1 LPTSSAS
8 SSAAAPHA
16 EIAVSTTTPTGQ
28 GVRFLLVD
36 DDEIFSS
43 VMARS
48 LGRRGHTAEVAA
60 DGNQAQALLRA
71 SSFDIVVVD
80 LKLENESG
88 LNLIPALKVI
98 RPSAR
103 ILMLTGYASIATAVE
118 AVKRGA
124 DNYLPKPAAAD
135 DVLRV
140 MGLIGDR
147 EGPGIEQRPLNPDR
161 LKWEHIQ
168 RVLAE
173 HEYNISATARALGMH
188 RRTLQRILA
197 KRPVAERA
205 SPH

>member
-1 LPTSSAS
+1 MPTSSAS

-16 EIAVSTTTPTGQ
+16 EIAISTTPTGP

-48 LGRRGHTAEVAA
+48 LGRRGHTAEIAA

-71 SSFDIVVVD
+71 NSFDIVVVD

-88 LNLIPALKVI
+88 LNLIPALKAI

>member
-16 EIAVSTTTPTGQ
+16 EITVSTTTPTGQ

-88 LNLIPALKVI
+88 LNLIPALKAI

>member
-1 LPTSSAS
+1 
-8 SSAAAPHA
+8 
-16 EIAVSTTTPTGQ
+16 
-28 GVRFLLVD
+28 VRFLLVD

-71 SSFDIVVVD
+71 NSFDIVVVD

-88 LNLIPALKVI
+88 LNLIPALKAI

>member
-1 LPTSSAS
+1 MPTSSAS

-16 EIAVSTTTPTGQ
+16 EITVSTTTPTGQ

-88 LNLIPALKVI
+88 LNLIPALKAI

>member
-1 LPTSSAS
+1 MTKFPAPLTSPQTTGV
-8 SSAAAPHA
+8 AADPS
-16 EIAVSTTTPTGQ
+16 VTGQ
-28 GVRFLLVD
+28 RFLLVD
-36 DDEIFSS
+36 DDEIFAS

-48 LGRRGHTAEVAA
+48 LMRRGHSAEVAA
-60 DGNQAQALLRA
+60 DGAQAQALIRA
-71 SSFDIVVVD
+71 AGFDIAVVD

-88 LNLIPALKVI
+88 LNLIPILKSLSPAL
-98 RPSAR
+98 R

-124 DNYLPKPAAAD
+124 ENYLPKPAAAD

-140 MGLIGDR
+140 MGLVGDG
-147 EGPGIEQRPLNPDR
+147 EGPEIQERPLNPDR

-168 RVLAE
+168 LVLAE
-173 HEYNISATARALGMH
+173 QDNNISATARALGMH

-205 SPH
+205 SPA

>member
-1 LPTSSAS
+1 MTKFPVPLTSPQTSGVSADPS
-8 SSAAAPHA
+8 
-16 EIAVSTTTPTGQ
+16 VNGQ
-28 GVRFLLVD
+28 RFLLVD
-36 DDEIFSS
+36 DDEIFASI
-43 VMARS
+43 MARS
-48 LGRRGHTAEVAA
+48 LMRRGHSAEVAA
-60 DGNQAQALLRA
+60 DGAQAQALIRA
-71 SSFDIVVVD
+71 AGFDIAVVD

-88 LNLIPALKVI
+88 LNLIPILKALS
-98 RPSAR
+98 PALR

-124 DNYLPKPAAAD
+124 ENYLPKPAAAD

-140 MGLIGDR
+140 MGLIGDG
-147 EGPGIEQRPLNPDR
+147 EGPEIQERPLNPDR

-173 HEYNISATARALGMH
+173 QDNNISATARALGMH

-205 SPH
+205 SPA

>member
-1 LPTSSAS
+1 
-8 SSAAAPHA
+8 
-16 EIAVSTTTPTGQ
+16 
-28 GVRFLLVD
+28 LVD
-36 DDEIFSS
+36 DDEVFVS

-48 LGRRGHTAEVAA
+48 LSRRGHHAEVAL
-60 DGNQAQALLRA
+60 DGVQAQTMLRSA
-71 SSFDIVVVD
+71 SFDIAVVD

-88 LNLIPALKVI
+88 LNLIPVLKSLSPGL
-98 RPSAR
+98 RL
-103 ILMLTGYASIATAVE
+103 LMLTGYASIATAVE

-124 DNYLPKPAAAD
+124 ENYLPKPAAAD

-140 MGLIGDR
+140 LGLAGDG
-147 EGPGIEQRPLNPDR
+147 EAPAIEERPLNPDR

-173 HEYNISATARALGMH
+173 QENNISATARALGMH

-205 SPH
+205 SPA

>member
-1 LPTSSAS
+1 MTKFPAPLTSPQTTGV
-8 SSAAAPHA
+8 AADPS
-16 EIAVSTTTPTGQ
+16 VTGQ
-28 GVRFLLVD
+28 RFLLVD
-36 DDEIFSS
+36 DDEIFAS

-48 LGRRGHTAEVAA
+48 LMRRGHSAEVAA
-60 DGNQAQALLRA
+60 DGAQAQALIRA
-71 SSFDIVVVD
+71 AGFDIAVVD

-88 LNLIPALKVI
+88 LNLIPILKSLSPAL
-98 RPSAR
+98 R

-124 DNYLPKPAAAD
+124 ENYLPKPAAAD

-140 MGLIGDR
+140 MGLVGDG
-147 EGPGIEQRPLNPDR
+147 EGPEIQERPLNPDR

-173 HEYNISATARALGMH
+173 QDNNISATARALGMH

-205 SPH
+205 SPA

>member
-1 LPTSSAS
+1 MTKFPASLTSPQATGV
-8 SSAAAPHA
+8 AADPS
-16 EIAVSTTTPTGQ
+16 VNGQ
-28 GVRFLLVD
+28 RFLLVD
-36 DDEIFSS
+36 DDEIFAS

-48 LGRRGHTAEVAA
+48 LMRRGHTAEVAA
-60 DGNQAQALLRA
+60 DGAQAQALIRA
-71 SSFDIVVVD
+71 AGFDIAVVD

-88 LNLIPALKVI
+88 LNLIPILKALS
-98 RPSAR
+98 PALR

-124 DNYLPKPAAAD
+124 ENYLPKPAAAD

-140 MGLIGDR
+140 MGLVGDG
-147 EGPGIEQRPLNPDR
+147 EGPEIQERPLNPDR

-173 HEYNISATARALGMH
+173 QDNNISATARALGMH

-205 SPH
+205 SPA

>member
-1 LPTSSAS
+1 MIKLPAPLTS
-8 SSAAAPHA
+8 PQ
-16 EIAVSTTTPTGQ
+16 TTGVAGDPSVNGQ
-28 GVRFLLVD
+28 RFLLVD
-36 DDEIFSS
+36 DDEIFAS

-48 LGRRGHTAEVAA
+48 LMRRGHSAEVAA
-60 DGNQAQALLRA
+60 DGAQAQALIRA
-71 SSFDIVVVD
+71 AGFDIAVVD

-88 LNLIPALKVI
+88 LNLIPVLKALS
-98 RPSAR
+98 PALR

-124 DNYLPKPAAAD
+124 ENYLPKPAAAD

-140 MGLIGDR
+140 MGLVGDG
-147 EGPGIEQRPLNPDR
+147 EGPEIQERPLNPDR

-173 HEYNISATARALGMH
+173 QDNNISATARALGMH

-205 SPH
+205 SPA